1 MNVYRGNA
9 IPVAK
14 LPIIALALLPL
25 ALAILVIGVFF
36 FLVYCLAVLVVAV
49 ASPLVA
55 CGIIKGEVTEYFRW
69 SGRILTKAGEV
80 MKIIWTAWKNAV
92 QIGNGTDG

>member
-14 LPIIALALLPL
+14 LPIIALAFLPL
-25 ALAILVIGVFF
+25 ALAVLVIGVFF
-36 FLVYCLAVLVVAV
+36 LLVYCLAVLVVAV

-55 CGIIKGEVTEYFRW
+55 SGIIKGEVAEYFRW
-69 SGRILTKAGEV
+69 SGRILAKAAEV
-80 MKIIWTAWKNAV
+80 IRNIWVAWKNAV
-92 QIGNGTDG
+92 QIGKGANG